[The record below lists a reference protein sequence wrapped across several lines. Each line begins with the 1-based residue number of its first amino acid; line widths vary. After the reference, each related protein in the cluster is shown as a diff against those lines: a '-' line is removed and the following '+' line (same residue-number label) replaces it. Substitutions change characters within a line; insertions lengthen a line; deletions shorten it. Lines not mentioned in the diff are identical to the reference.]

1 MREVFTDLKKKEV
14 NLCTSPGW
22 LIKSQLSGRAI
33 RAKRALFV
41 GGKDRL
47 SCGTG
52 YPVGGFEGTRG
63 DSID

>member
-14 NLCTSPGW
+14 NLWYLPRMAN
-22 LIKSQLSGRAI
+22 KNQLSGRAI

-41 GGKDRL
+41 CTGGR
-47 SCGTG
+47 TG